1 MFVLFLF
8 HRSKSTK
15 HLKHPPT
22 QTAKTGSFHGSCWG
36 HNTGEDQPKRKL
48 RCPVAVLCV
57 SSWVECARPQPLL
70 SNSPNP
76 GRPDGQRI
84 EFIEICMH
92 IWCICL
98 YINLYVC
105 MYVCMY
111 LFIYLSM
118 YECMYAC
125 MYAWIGRI
133 GQIGIG
139 ILTFLMLTF
148 LFLSF
153 VFVFAGHQQSFVSW
167 WQWPCKENAMRLAHC
182 SAIPTIH
189 SRSKHSLVPESLP
202 QKLNF
207 AVPLSPINVNL

>member
-48 RCPVAVLCV
+48 RCPVAVMCV

-105 MYVCMY
+105 MYVS
-111 LFIYLSM
+111 IYLSIYVWM
-118 YECMYAC
+118 YVCMHVC
-125 MYAWIGRI
+125 MDRSDRSNRHRHTYISYVN
-133 GQIGIG
+133 
-139 ILTFLMLTF
+139 FL
-148 LFLSF
+148 
-153 VFVFAGHQQSFVSW
+153 VSIFCVCFC
-167 WQWPCKENAMRLAHC
+167 WP
-182 SAIPTIH
+182 SAKF
-189 SRSKHSLVPESLP
+189 R
-202 QKLNF
+202 
-207 AVPLSPINVNL
+207 